1 MIQQQ
6 FSSNNTTNIS
16 LHQIKEHLVHLSVKK
31 ILLKAFALYMIV
43 FDETVKKISLDKRKQ
58 LDAH

>member
-1 MIQQQ
+1 MIRPQ

-16 LHQIKEHLVHLSVKK
+16 LHQIKEHRTFICKK